1 MWKNRLKELL
11 YILENSN
18 VNEIDVTFFGI
29 RYRVVKEPNVHDE
42 SIPITANKYRDD
54 SNETTKLEESIDQ
67 KVEES
72 KETEDVEVLSPMP
85 GTFYRSPSPDDA
97 SFVNEGDSVNKGDTL
112 CIIEAMKIMN
122 EIEAEENGIIQ
133 KTEIDPNQRDEYRS
147 CYMREQLSDLPS
159 LNFDKVVNKT

>member
-42 SIPITANKYRDD
+42 SISTTANENRDD
-54 SNETTKLEESIDQ
+54 SNETTKLEESVDQ

-72 KETEDVEVLSPMP
+72 KKNENIEVLSPMP

-97 SFVNEGDSVNKGDTL
+97 SFVNEGDSINKGDTL

-122 EIEAEENGIIQ
+122 EIEAEENGIVQ
-133 KTEIDPNQRDEYRS
+133 KILVEDGHAVEFNQP
-147 CYMREQLSDLPS
+147 LFLINP
-159 LNFDKVVNKT
+159 K

>member
-42 SIPITANKYRDD
+42 SIPTTANEDRDD
-54 SNETTKLEESIDQ
+54 SNETTKLEESVDQ

-72 KETEDVEVLSPMP
+72 KEIENVEVLSPMP
-85 GTFYRSPSPDDA
+85 GTFYRSSSPDDA
-97 SFVNEGDSVNKGDTL
+97 SFVNEGDSINKGDTL

-122 EIEAEENGIIQ
+122 EIEAEENGIVQ
-133 KTEIDPNQRDEYRS
+133 KILVEDGHAVEFNQP
-147 CYMREQLSDLPS
+147 LFLINP
-159 LNFDKVVNKT
+159 K